1 MYLEERDV
9 LQKMCKWEKVQAVI
23 LTGNGFWGLHV
34 SSNPNFALV
43 MKCNGEKKVK
53 KTFKLGVCRYFS

>member
-43 MKCNGEKKVK
+43 MKCNGEK
-53 KTFKLGVCRYFS
+53 S